1 MGEELEVVVCQR
13 CGRGFVLTVTYREFL
28 DRWGREVV
36 VPVLCPTCFTK
47 TGPLPKWDGE
57 VKWFSS
63 RKHYGFI
70 TIEEDAATPPRDV
83 FFHQE
88 QLLHDVQSMPEK
100 GQSVRFHMR
109 HSPKG
114 LEAVNVEIE
123 G

>member
-1 MGEELEVVVCQR
+1 MDGELQVVVCRR
-13 CGRGFVLTVTYREFL
+13 CGRGFVLTATYRDFL
-28 DRWGREVV
+28 MRWGRELI

-47 TGPLPKWDGE
+47 TGPLPKEQGE

-70 TIEEDAATPPRDV
+70 TIEEDTDV
-83 FFHQE
+83 FFHRQ
-88 QLLHDVQSMPEK
+88 QLLDDVQSTPQK

-109 HSPKG
+109 YSPKG
-114 LEAVNVEIE
+114 PEAVNVEIE

>member
-1 MGEELEVVVCQR
+1 MGDELEVVVCQR
-13 CGRGFVLTVTYREFL
+13 CGRGFVLTVTYRDFL
-28 DRWGREVV
+28 MRWGREVI

-47 TGPLPKWDGE
+47 AGPLPKEQGE

-70 TIEEDAATPPRDV
+70 TIEEDTDV
-83 FFHQE
+83 FFHQQ
-88 QLLHDVQSMPEK
+88 QLLDDVQSTPQE

-109 HSPKG
+109 YSPKG
-114 LEAVNVEIE
+114 PEAVNVEIE

>member
-1 MGEELEVVVCQR
+1 MKGELDVIVCQR
-13 CGRGFVLTVTYREFL
+13 CGRGFVLTATYRDFL
-28 DRWGREVV
+28 LRWGREVI
-36 VPVLCPTCFTK
+36 VPVLCRTCFLEV
-47 TGPLPKWDGE
+47 GPLPKEEGK

-70 TIEEDAATPPRDV
+70 TIEEDRDV

-88 QLLHDVQSMPEK
+88 QIMAKNDSAPQE

-109 HSPKG
+109 PSPKG
-114 LEAVNVEIE
+114 PEALNVEIE

>member
-1 MGEELEVVVCQR
+1 MGGELEVVVCQR
-13 CGRGFVLTVTYREFL
+13 CGRGFVLTVTYRDFL
-28 DRWGREVV
+28 MRWGREVI

-47 TGPLPKWDGE
+47 TGPLPKEQGE

-70 TIEEDAATPPRDV
+70 TMEEDKDV
-83 FFHQE
+83 FFHQQ
-88 QLLHDVQSMPEK
+88 QLIQDVQAGLQK

-109 HSPKG
+109 HSLKG
-114 LEAVNVEIE
+114 PEAVNVEVE